1 MARFQPRAM
10 LTASLDRCILRLYG
24 HSVHTP
30 AGCRGAMNRIS
41 ISEAAREFGVSR
53 RTLERWVRRGRLTT
67 VPDVGDGRQRLVDPE
82 MVKRL
87 VNQMPRRRADRQRH
101 VICGEKLLENDG
113 RPGAI
118 EVSDE
123 ERYHEA
129 IDAALLKVYRHD
141 RRLLDLVDPGGVREL
156 TLEELREG
164 PLGRDLRLLA
174 DYAQRHVYAD
184 RRLVPLAVDSVLQV
198 LFWPVAADDYV
209 VPRSFWDTD
218 LGQMLGRA
226 KLHSYRPDELVS
238 VDEAVRLLGVTAPTL
253 YRWMDDR
260 TLGYVRD
267 DANGRTRI
275 VRRDIDRL
283 KRKVAELLGRQPE
296 HALAS

>member
-1 MARFQPRAM
+1 
-10 LTASLDRCILRLYG
+10 
-24 HSVHTP
+24 
-30 AGCRGAMNRIS
+30 MNRIS
-41 ISEAAREFGVSR
+41 MSEAALEFGVSR
-53 RTLERWVRRGRLTT
+53 RTLERWVRKGLLTT

-87 VNQMPRRRADRQRH
+87 VKQMPRRRASRQMH
-101 VICGEKLLENDG
+101 VTSGETLLENDD

-118 EVSDE
+118 EVSDDQ
-123 ERYHEA
+123 RYREA
-129 IDAALLKVYRHD
+129 IDTTLLKVYRHD
-141 RRLLDLVDPGGVREL
+141 RRLLDLVDPGGAREL

-267 DANGRTRI
+267 DANGRTWI